1 VGVQREH
8 AVPTSANVV
17 AVSHRPSILI
27 GMRQLRYRYR
37 LDPTPGQRQALARAF
52 GCGRV
57 VYNDGLRLREN
68 AHTAGLP
75 YPSDAELSRR
85 LTLAKQTPER
95 AWLGEVSAVVLQQS
109 LADLHR
115 AYRNY
120 FRAVAEVK
128 AARARGEKAKLKVRK
143 PKFKSKRHDQAI
155 RVTRAGRFHVLPSGR
170 LRLPKIGDVRVR
182 WSRPLPSEPS
192 SVTVTLDGAG
202 RYHASFVVEVNRQ
215 PLPRAGREV
224 GVDLGL
230 TAFAALSTGEKIA
243 NPRWLR
249 QREKALRRS
258 QRAMSRKHKGS
269 KNREKARRRLASQH
283 VRVADARRD
292 FHQQLSTRLIRDNQ
306 AVYVEA
312 LNPVALGRSKL
323 AKSVKDAGWGQFTAM
338 LAEKADRY
346 GRTLVKVD
354 RWYPSSQ
361 LCSACGGQTG
371 PKGSEGLNVRTWTCP
386 TCNAT
391 HDRDVNAANNILAE
405 GRSVAACGGSVR
417 PGATLAVPG
426 EAETTLAGA
435 A

>member
-1 VGVQREH
+1 
-8 AVPTSANVV
+8 
-17 AVSHRPSILI
+17 
-27 GMRQLRYRYR
+27 
-37 LDPTPGQRQALARAF
+37 
-52 GCGRV
+52 
-57 VYNDGLRLREN
+57 
-68 AHTAGLP
+68 
-75 YPSDAELSRR
+75 
-85 LTLAKQTPER
+85 
-95 AWLGEVSAVVLQQS
+95 
-109 LADLHR
+109 
-115 AYRNY
+115 
-120 FRAVAEVK
+120 
-128 AARARGEKAKLKVRK
+128 
-143 PKFKSKRHDQAI
+143 
-155 RVTRAGRFHVLPSGR
+155 
-170 LRLPKIGDVRVR
+170 
-182 WSRPLPSEPS
+182 
-192 SVTVTLDGAG
+192 VTVTLDGAG
-202 RYHASFVVEVNRQ
+202 RYHASFVVEVHRQ

-230 TAFAALSTGEKIA
+230 RAFAALSTGEKVA

-306 AVYVEA
+306 AVYVET

-338 LAEKADRY
+338 LADKADRY

-361 LCSACGGQTG
+361 VCSACGGQTG

-386 TCNAT
+386 TCSAT

-426 EAETTLAGA
+426 EAGTTLAGA